1 MMTRQIKS
9 LTFLVATACLA
20 LAGCLESSSSESVAT
35 PPTAPPAN
43 AAPTISGNPPAAV
56 MVGETYTFTPSASD
70 ADGDSLT
77 FSIENKPSWA
87 NFDSANGRLSGN
99 PTLADIGT
107 FTNIRVSV
115 SDGSA
120 SASLPGFSI
129 DVTQIGTVS
138 TTLSWTAPTLNED
151 GTPLDNLAG
160 YKIYYGTASRSYT
173 NTIQIDSPAITT
185 YVVENLT
192 PGTYYFAAT
201 AFNADGIESRFSGE
215 ASATLN

>member
-151 GTPLDNLAG
+151 GTPLVNLAG
-160 YKIYYGTASRSYT
+160 YKIYYGTASRNYT